1 MAKDSDLLSLKLKN
15 NGSKVIIK
23 IKIDDTVIARM
34 RKGEFVQGS
43 LHYDQWTGEKQFN
56 AYVRKSRLHIKDKLI
71 KKLPWGWVKKST
83 KRIKV
88 YGSFPQEV
96 GTARVMGL
104 LDEHTHEAKEALIE
118 REIIEFC

>member
-1 MAKDSDLLSLKLKN
+1 ME
-15 NGSKVIIK
+15 VIIK

-96 GTARVMGL
+96 GTARVLGL
-104 LDEHTHEAKEALIE
+104 LEEHTHEAKDALIE
-118 REIIEFC
+118 RELIEFC